1 MQHHSAFTQRTN
13 ILLKNKIYIQDEKK
27 NWSYAEKIFIPNGL
41 GITSNNLCNKVTL
54 YLKKPLLICFESLDY
69 IPYFPELA
77 EPTRKI
83 VEGVLDVEYKDIPT
97 KHFGGILDRD
107 LKQIF
112 EKKSKKDWIK
122 IKKKFNVFF
131 LVFPID
137 WNINLKGHNLG
148 NKYKIYTID

>member
-77 EPTRKI
+77 KPTRKI
-83 VEGVLDVEYKDIPT
+83 VKGILDLDYEEIPT
-97 KHFGGILDRD
+97 KHLGGIVDND
-107 LKQIF
+107 LRQIF
-112 EKKSKKDWIK
+112 QSKSKIDWTK
-122 IKKKFNVFF
+122 IKEEFNVSF
-131 LVFPID
+131 LIFPNN
-137 WNINLKGHNLG
+137 WNINLRSHNLG
-148 NKYKIYTID
+148 SKYKIYILD